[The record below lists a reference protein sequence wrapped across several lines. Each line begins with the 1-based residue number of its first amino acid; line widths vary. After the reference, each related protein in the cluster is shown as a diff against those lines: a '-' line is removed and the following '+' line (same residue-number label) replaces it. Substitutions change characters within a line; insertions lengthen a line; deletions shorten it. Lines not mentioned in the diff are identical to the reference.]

1 MLSISAFSGSK
12 NMNTENIHLYLVF
25 KFRQKEAIQKANDQA
40 QTEAKKQV
48 KHKIHWKYIGSENIK
63 AFSSHMGICKTRNEC
78 YKF

>member
-12 NMNTENIHLYLVF
+12 NMNTENVHFSLVF

-48 KHKIHWKYIGSENIK
+48 KHKIH
-63 AFSSHMGICKTRNEC
+63 
-78 YKF
+78 